1 MKRKQYILFGN
12 YDYDFCII
20 DIVNKLHT
28 DYFDSIKDVLS
39 NPINK
44 NYYIN
49 KEGRIKSM
57 LNNKKLYSFDQI
69 ILESDIPITAEN
81 YPELLI

>member
-12 YDYDFCII
+12 IDYCII
-20 DIVNKLHT
+20 DTVNKLHT
-28 DYFDSIKDVLS
+28 NYFDTLTDVLS
-39 NPINK
+39 DSINK
-44 NYYIN
+44 NNHIY
-49 KEGRIKSM
+49 ETGRIRSM
-57 LNNKKLYSFDQI
+57 LNNENSYSNDQI

>member
-1 MKRKQYILFGN
+1 MKRKQYVLFG
-12 YDYDFCII
+12 DYDFCII
-20 DIVNKLHT
+20 DTVNKLHT
-28 DYFDSIKDVLS
+28 DYFESIKDVLS

-49 KEGRIKSM
+49 QEGRIKYV
-57 LNNKKLYSFDQI
+57 LNNKLYPFDQI
-69 ILESDIPITAEN
+69 ILESDILITAEN

>member
-1 MKRKQYILFGN
+1 MKRKQYILFGGD
-12 YDYDFCII
+12 YDYCII

-28 DYFDSIKDVLS
+28 SYFDSLINVLS
-39 NPINK
+39 DPINK

-49 KEGRIKSM
+49 GEGRINYI
-57 LNNKKLYSFDQI
+57 LNNKIFPSDRI

-81 YPELLI
+81 YPELFI

>member
-1 MKRKQYILFGN
+1 MKRKQYILFGD
-12 YDYDFCII
+12 YAYDFCII

-28 DYFDSIKDVLS
+28 DYFSSLADVLS
-39 NPINK
+39 DPINK

-49 KEGRIKSM
+49 KEGRIKCI
-57 LNNKKLYSFDQI
+57 LNNELYPFDQI